1 LELFYIVCDIYHI
14 FSKNFP
20 LCLGQQQK
28 LNVQGGFQMITNMQ
42 NILVAYDES
51 EQSQKA
57 LDYALQL
64 AKENKD
70 LVLHL
75 VTVYQPVLTIAY
87 TYANYPV
94 EQASYEQKMK
104 MEEIVQNVKTE
115 LSIKTNNMIVAKA
128 IEGSRQCNLP
138 LCFHKRDR
146 LNCNRKPRIKR
157 S

>member
-1 LELFYIVCDIYHI
+1 
-14 FSKNFP
+14 
-20 LCLGQQQK
+20 
-28 LNVQGGFQMITNMQ
+28 MITNMQ

-75 VTVYQPVLTIAY
+75 VTVYQPVLTMAY

-104 MEEIVQNVKTE
+104 MEEILQNVKTE
-115 LSIKTNNMIVAKA
+115 LSIKTDNMIVAKA
-128 IEGSRQCNLP
+128 IEGNPGNVISHYASINEIDLIVIGSRGLSGVKELFLGSVSHYVVQKAECPVLV
-138 LCFHKRDR
+138 
-146 LNCNRKPRIKR
+146 IK
-157 S
+157 